1 MPLRHLPDKRN
12 KKYDYKVFSVDTVEQ
27 ELLDKMSNDWYEL
40 DYAITRPDKIYL
52 VFRRST
58 YND

>member
-12 KKYDYKVFSVDTVEQ
+12 KKYDYKVFPVDTVEQ
-27 ELLDKMSNDWYEL
+27 KLLDDMANEWYEL
-40 DYAITRPDKIYL
+40 DYAITRPEKIYL
-52 VFRRST
+52 VFRRCT

>member
-27 ELLDKMSNDWYEL
+27 ELLDKMSND
-40 DYAITRPDKIYL
+40 
-52 VFRRST
+52 
-58 YND
+58 